1 MSRLCCLGSRAVRP
15 YRTTAVAQLGSA
27 QEYAELVRARGGSAW
42 VFAYG
47 SLMWST
53 PEGVSITHRVRCR
66 LDGFVRSFCVHSRN
80 YRGSPAAPGL
90 VLGLQPAESSA
101 CEGVA
106 LCLGDPDSPTTLASL
121 ARIDAQ
127 EMVAQSNPT
136 DVYLRTVQ
144 SIHLDDGR
152 SVPALTFVANPADGP
167 AADLTLQQRAA
178 VILKARGARGS
189 NREYLEQT
197 AERLASLLIHDAP
210 MQELCELVRAGRSPR
225 LETQEVRDR
234 GAVVSNVPS

>member
-1 MSRLCCLGSRAVRP
+1 MSRLGYYGSRAIRR
-15 YRTTAVAQLGSA
+15 YRTAAVAQLGSA
-27 QEYAELVRARGGSAW
+27 HEYAELVRAGGGSVW

-47 SLMWST
+47 SLMWSA

-80 YRGSPAAPGL
+80 YRGSPAVPGL

-106 LCLGDPDSPTTLASL
+106 LCLGDPDSPTTLSSL
-121 ARIDAQ
+121 ALIDAQ

-144 SIHLDDGR
+144 RIQLDDGR
-152 SVPALTFVANPADGP
+152 SVPALAFVANPADGP

-178 VILKARGARGS
+178 VILSARGARGS

-197 AERLASLLIHDAP
+197 ADRLASLLIHDAT
-210 MQELCELVRAGRSPR
+210 MQDLCDLVRA
-225 LETQEVRDR
+225 R
-234 GAVVSNVPS
+234 GASPLEHERDGC

>member
-1 MSRLCCLGSRAVRP
+1 MSRLCCLGSRAVRR
-15 YRTTAVAQLGSA
+15 YRTTAVARLGSA
-27 QEYAELVRARGGSAW
+27 QEYAELVRARGCSAW

-90 VLGLQPAESSA
+90 VLGLLPAESSA

-106 LCLGDPDSPTTLASL
+106 LCLGGPDSPTTLASL

-178 VILKARGARGS
+178 VIHL
-189 NREYLEQT
+189 
-197 AERLASLLIHDAP
+197 P
-210 MQELCELVRAGRSPR
+210 C
-225 LETQEVRDR
+225 
-234 GAVVSNVPS
+234 

>member
-1 MSRLCCLGSRAVRP
+1 
-15 YRTTAVAQLGSA
+15 
-27 QEYAELVRARGGSAW
+27 
-42 VFAYG
+42 
-47 SLMWST
+47 
-53 PEGVSITHRVRCR
+53 
-66 LDGFVRSFCVHSRN
+66 
-80 YRGSPAAPGL
+80 
-90 VLGLQPAESSA
+90 
-101 CEGVA
+101 
-106 LCLGDPDSPTTLASL
+106 
-121 ARIDAQ
+121 
-127 EMVAQSNPT
+127 MVAQSNPT

-210 MQELCELVRAGRSPR
+210 MQELCELVRAPGRSP
-225 LETQEVRDR
+225 LETQE
-234 GAVVSNVPS
+234 A